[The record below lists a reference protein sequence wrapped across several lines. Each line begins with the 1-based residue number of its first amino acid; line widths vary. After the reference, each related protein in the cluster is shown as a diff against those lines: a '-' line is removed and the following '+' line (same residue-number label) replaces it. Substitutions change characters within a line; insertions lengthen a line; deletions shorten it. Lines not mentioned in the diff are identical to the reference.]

1 MEKRRKNSSPNFSF
15 RKHFTLLSGLED
27 FENKIDK
34 VTKGVDNDDTSLINQ
49 LFNKY
54 GSAITNV
61 NKGNN
66 FS

>member
-1 MEKRRKNSSPNFSF
+1 M
-15 RKHFTLLSGLED
+15 ED

-54 GSAITNV
+54 GSAITNI
-61 NKGNN
+61 NKGND
-66 FS
+66 FVEPLKYKQD